1 MFGPEHS
8 ERAQKRNRE
17 VLAAAIGNIPVEQ
30 RAEAIGAIL
39 LSACGRN
46 RADMIA
52 DDIKAQVNGKN

>member
-17 VLAAAIGNIPVEQ
+17 ILAAAIGNIPVGQ
-30 RAEAIGAIL
+30 RGEAIAGIL
-39 LSACGRN
+39 LVTFGRN

-52 DDIKAQVNGKN
+52 DDIKAHVNGEN